1 MVLAFAIKYWKHTNT
16 LNEYWEIILK
26 SYNVLQNSKN
36 ITEYHASQSL
46 KALTKFLLL
55 KVQENCGR
63 GALLHTFS

>member
-26 SYNVLQNSKN
+26 SYNVLQNTKN
-36 ITEYHASQSL
+36 ITEYRASQSL
-46 KALTKFLLL
+46 RAPTKFLLL

-63 GALLHTFS
+63 GAL